1 MNTTDMQREFER
13 SARDSQGLTQRTT
26 KAADDDY
33 SAASM
38 MASDAAGQVKRVAS
52 DAADQAK
59 RVASDAASTA
69 TQQVKQFLD
78 GQVGG
83 GADMV
88 GHVANSVKRAADDLD
103 RNAPQLAG
111 LVRGLADR
119 FEGYSDELRGQSVD
133 QLVRKASDFTRR
145 QPALV
150 FGLAA
155 LAGFFALRTL
165 KATPP
170 VSAPSIQPGYP
181 GD

>member
-1 MNTTDMQREFER
+1 MNTTDVQHESER
-13 SARDSQGLTQRTT
+13 GARDSEGLTQRTA
-26 KAADDDY
+26 KAASDAY
-33 SAASM
+33 SAAS
-38 MASDAAGQVKRVAS
+38 AVAS

-59 RVASDAASTA
+59 RVASDAASTVS
-69 TQQVKQFLD
+69 QQMKQFLD

-83 GADMV
+83 GANMV
-88 GHVANSVKRAADDLD
+88 GHVANSVKRAADELD
-103 RNAPQLAG
+103 RDAPQLAG
-111 LVRGLADR
+111 LVRGVADR
-119 FEGYSDELRGQSVD
+119 FDGYADELRGQSVD

-150 FGLAA
+150 FGIAA